1 MKQQVVTAKRNILKM
16 SQLQIVSM
24 LKFNCMRSKMHK
36 FNFKGYALEEKTV
49 GRGNASSSRVNL
61 PLSWVGKKVA
71 VVLLE
76 EVK

>member
-1 MKQQVVTAKRNILKM
+1 
-16 SQLQIVSM
+16 
-24 LKFNCMRSKMHK
+24 MHI
-36 FNFKGYALEEKTV
+36 FNFEGYDIENKTV

-76 EVK
+76 EIKEI

>member
-1 MKQQVVTAKRNILKM
+1 
-16 SQLQIVSM
+16 
-24 LKFNCMRSKMHK
+24 MHE

-61 PLSWVGKKVA
+61 PLLWVGNKVA

-76 EVK
+76 ELEDE